1 MKKKVLCQWP
11 VGRLKTLLKPGIRKN
26 LFYSLIYDFTTSF
39 TTKEKLT
46 FLLVN
51 SRWICLHEY
60 IPNIYEKLRE
70 GNMHV
75 TNAIKHVTL
84 RPRSH
89 YTCIYITNNLA
100 AATIIS
106 IICQKYS
113 GYIQNSY
120 DSQFQKILLQSWI
133 SYHPNSKWIQGYKS
147 INWIKVEY
155 IIRKWANN

>member
-1 MKKKVLCQWP
+1 MIISVSLYIFYSVKSLYHLVLRYCKWINGWMKKKVLCQWP

-39 TTKEKLT
+39 TTKDKLS

-60 IPNIYEKLRE
+60 IPNIHEKLRE

-106 IICQKYS
+106 IICQK
-113 GYIQNSY
+113 
-120 DSQFQKILLQSWI
+120 
-133 SYHPNSKWIQGYKS
+133 
-147 INWIKVEY
+147 
-155 IIRKWANN
+155 